1 MTGFRTQAKQM
12 TSPTH
17 DWWCKFPAMVVFFGA
32 KKKDVFSSNEF
43 AYTSVDSNLS
53 MQEALRTDLMV
64 SQFLMG
70 TPNPLLLPLALFIL
84 LLFQELRA
92 IGLWDGWQKNRGST
106 LVEARD
112 FYFKHVQT
120 GSDHSWGPPS
130 LLYNGYQLCFGGKAA
145 GALRWP
151 SPHLAPRLKKE

>member
-1 MTGFRTQAKQM
+1 
-12 TSPTH
+12 
-17 DWWCKFPAMVVFFGA
+17 MVVFFGA

-92 IGLWDGWQKNRGST
+92 IGLWDG
-106 LVEARD
+106 
-112 FYFKHVQT
+112 
-120 GSDHSWGPPS
+120 
-130 LLYNGYQLCFGGKAA
+130 
-145 GALRWP
+145 
-151 SPHLAPRLKKE
+151 